1 MKLAAVQITEW
12 DGHQVCL
19 LPEELENDIKKGDM
33 VIVKAEQDF
42 EEIARVMDISNMEGA
57 KGYCQISSKIITD
70 EASPSLEDSARE
82 AEAAAARGTETAD
95 FILRKASSLDLDK
108 SGKLK
113 EKKAEYLKYCREC
126 AKNLNL
132 DMKLV
137 DCHISFDEKKIVFAF
152 TAEGRIDFRELVKM
166 LNWSFRKSIRMHQ
179 IGIRDEA
186 KISGHL
192 GMCGRNL
199 CCRKFLKELSSVSS
213 ETADAQQ
220 INHRGAERIS
230 GICGRLMC
238 CLNYENEGYK
248 ELAKKLPR
256 LGARVK
262 FDGKELKV
270 VGWHV
275 LKQTVDLEIDKD
287 TKIEVEIGKL
297 RY

>member
-1 MKLAAVQITEW
+1 MSLAAVKITEW
-12 DGHQVCL
+12 NGHQVCL

-42 EEIARVMDISNMEGA
+42 EEIARVMDISNVEGA
-57 KGYCQISSKIITD
+57 KGYHQRSSKITTD
-70 EASPSLEDSARE
+70 EASLSLKDSARE
-82 AEAAAARGTETAD
+82 AEAAAAHGTETVD
-95 FILRKASSLDLDK
+95 FILRKASSSDLDK
-108 SGKLK
+108 LNKIN
-113 EKKAEYLKYCREC
+113 EKKLEYLKYCREC

-192 GMCGRNL
+192 GMCGRSL
-199 CCRKFLKELSSVSS
+199 CCKRFLKEIASVNS
-213 ETADAQQ
+213 EAADAQQ

-238 CLNYENEGYK
+238 CLNYEKEGYK
-248 ELAKKLPR
+248 ELAKRLPP

-287 TKIEVEIGKL
+287 TKVEAEINKL